1 MRAVR
6 LVPLQRLYFRHELG
20 NAGKHRRFHNQIR
33 YNVLNR
39 YPPYMKKII
48 IATDYSA
55 EAENAADFAA
65 AVAAEQGHELILF
78 NVSEISIHVLNGRV
92 SGNAIDE
99 MLEIYHTNLR
109 KAAEALS
116 KKYNVKVTP
125 HLATGNFYGSL
136 VDCINQFE
144 ADAVIMG
151 MAGKSVEQDLLGN
164 TTTFAIHRLQLPILA
179 IPITTKYHGIHKI
192 LFACDMEKGV
202 PDKVLENVHEIATTF
217 GAAVEVFYVKDKIE
231 ELAEAQETEHAS
243 IDKAFTGI
251 NYYYKNLQSHKIINA
266 IQDEIMETNADL
278 LIMAP
283 YKYGFWDSIVHRSKT
298 RMMASGNNVPLL
310 SLPS

>member
-1 MRAVR
+1 
-6 LVPLQRLYFRHELG
+6 
-20 NAGKHRRFHNQIR
+20 
-33 YNVLNR
+33 
-39 YPPYMKKII
+39 MKKII

-55 EAENAADFAA
+55 EAENAADYAA
-65 AVAAEQGHELILF
+65 AVAAEKGHELILF

-92 SGNAIDE
+92 SGDAIDE
-99 MLEIYHTNLR
+99 MLELYHANLT

-125 HLATGNFYGSL
+125 HLATGNFYESL
-136 VDCINQFE
+136 IDCINQFQ
-144 ADAVIMG
+144 ASAVIMG
-151 MAGKSVEQDLLGN
+151 MASRSVEQDLLGN
-164 TTTFAIHRLQLPILA
+164 TTTSTIHRLPFPILA
-179 IPITTKYHGIHKI
+179 IPITTKYHGIQKI

-202 PDKVLENVHEIATTF
+202 PDKVLEDVHEIATTF
-217 GAAVEVFYVKDKIE
+217 GADVEVLYVKNKIE
-231 ELAEAQETEHAS
+231 ELLGTEEAEHVS
-243 IDKAFTGI
+243 IDKTFTGI
-251 NYYYKNLQSHKIINA
+251 NYYYKNVQSHKIINA
-266 IQDEIMETNADL
+266 IQDEIQETKADL

>member
-1 MRAVR
+1 
-6 LVPLQRLYFRHELG
+6 
-20 NAGKHRRFHNQIR
+20 
-33 YNVLNR
+33 
-39 YPPYMKKII
+39 MKKII

-78 NVSEISIHVLNGRV
+78 NFSEISIHLLNARV
-92 SGNAIDE
+92 SGSAIDE
-99 MLEIYHTNLR
+99 LLEVYHANIK
-109 KAAEALS
+109 KAAVALG

-125 HLATGNFYGSL
+125 HLGTGNFYESL

-144 ADAVIMG
+144 ATAVIMG
-151 MAGKSVEQDLLGN
+151 MANKSVEQDLLGN
-164 TTTFAIHRLQLPILA
+164 TTTSTIHKLPFPILA
-179 IPITTKYHGIHKI
+179 VPITTQYHGIRKI

-202 PDKVLENVHEIATTF
+202 EDKVLENVHEVAAAF
-217 GAAVEVFYVKDKIE
+217 GATVEVLYVKNKIE
-231 ELAEAQETEHAS
+231 ELQGVEEAEHIA
-243 IDKAFTGI
+243 IDKNFTGI
-251 NYYYKNLQSHKIINA
+251 NYYYKNVQSRRIIDA
-266 IQDEIMETNADL
+266 IQDEVKETKADL

-283 YKYGFWDSIVHRSKT
+283 YKYGFWDSMVHRSKT